1 MNMTADEKR
10 FTAAVNAMQGILE
23 SGTFGTALEAAPKIV
38 AKLSVRMADALL
50 KELKKEEEDATKK

>member
-1 MNMTADEKR
+1 MSVDDKR

-38 AKLSVRMADALL
+38 AKLSIRMADALITEL
-50 KELKKEEEDATKK
+50 EKGEQNAVKE

>member
-1 MNMTADEKR
+1 MR

-23 SGTFGTALEAAPKIV
+23 TGSLGTMLEVSPKIV

-50 KELKKEEEDATKK
+50 DELNNNKANDITNVS

>member
-1 MNMTADEKR
+1 MTDSEMR

-23 SGTFGTALEAAPKIV
+23 TGSLGTMLEVSPKIV

-50 KELKKEEEDATKK
+50 EELNNNKANDITNVS

>member
-1 MNMTADEKR
+1 MTVDDKR

-38 AKLSVRMADALL
+38 AKLSIRMADALITEL
-50 KELKKEEEDATKK
+50 EKGEQNAVKE

>member
-1 MNMTADEKR
+1 MR

-23 SGTFGTALEAAPKIV
+23 TGSLGTMLEVSPKIV

-50 KELKKEEEDATKK
+50 EELNNNKANDITNVS

>member
-1 MNMTADEKR
+1 MTVKDKR

-38 AKLSVRMADALL
+38 AKLSIRMADALIAEL
-50 KELKKEEEDATKK
+50 EKGEQNAVKE